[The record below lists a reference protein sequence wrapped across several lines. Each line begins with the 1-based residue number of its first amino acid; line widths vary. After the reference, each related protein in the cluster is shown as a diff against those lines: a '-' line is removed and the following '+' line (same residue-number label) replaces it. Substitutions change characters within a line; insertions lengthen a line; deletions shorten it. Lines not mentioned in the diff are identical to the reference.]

1 MNRKVLIIDD
11 DADFTEAV
19 GLYLESHGFHVL
31 SAANG
36 RDGLRLARAERP
48 DAILLDVIMEERT
61 EGFFA
66 LQQMRRTPELART
79 PVFVVSSI
87 YSAIPGFNLTPQTSW
102 LRHDDFIP
110 KPVDLPALVQRLN
123 ARLATVATPEPAA
136 AAVPTGP
143 VVTGA
148 LP

>member
-11 DADFTEAV
+11 DADFIEAV
-19 GLYLESHGFHVL
+19 GLFLESHGFHVI
-31 SAANG
+31 SASNG
-36 RDGLRLARAERP
+36 RDGIRLARAERP

-66 LQQMRRTPELART
+66 LQQMRRTPELEHT

-87 YSAIPGFNLTPQTSW
+87 YSAIPGFSLTPQTSW

-110 KPVDLPALVQRLN
+110 KPVDLRVLVERLE
-123 ARLATVATPEPAA
+123 ARLSPAA
-136 AAVPTGP
+136 TAPE
-143 VVTGA
+143 TGA
-148 LP
+148 AGTANLTATGATA